1 MDEWLEG
8 WYQEVMR
15 THTNQGLEIQKR
27 AADPTN
33 CSLNASGALYT
44 SCLGYSACRRFQLAH
59 GHTQCTI
66 YISPHPLSGSSR
78 DPQMRSARLHSK
90 HTPVA
95 HKHTHVAGLTRWD
108 WEDIQTWAFQG
119 KQTQHPA
126 WMWGIRERH
135 RILRILS
142 KRGNKRHEVGIHRK
156 SLREA
161 QNILSGLNGEG
172 VSLPKPVSKNWKR
185 WQFLQMQRQQHNTS
199 WKMKKEK
206 KMKIVR
212 HSASSTRKATTWTYI
227 HYQT

>member
-66 YISPHPLSGSSR
+66 YISPYPLSGSSR

-156 SLREA
+156 SPREA
-161 QNILSGLNGEG
+161 QNIHLGWMVKVFLSQSQSVKTGRGD
-172 VSLPKPVSKNWKR
+172 SFFKCKDS
-185 WQFLQMQRQQHNTS
+185 NTTLRGK
-199 WKMKKEK
+199 WRRKKK
-206 KMKIVR
+206 WR
-212 HSASSTRKATTWTYI
+212 L
-227 HYQT
+227 